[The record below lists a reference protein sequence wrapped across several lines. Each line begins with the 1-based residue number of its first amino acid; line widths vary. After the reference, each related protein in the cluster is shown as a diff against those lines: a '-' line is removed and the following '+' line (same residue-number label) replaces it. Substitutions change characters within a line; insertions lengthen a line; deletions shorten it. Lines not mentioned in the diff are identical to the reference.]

1 MRPSIPNNPM
11 TMIWSKYCS
20 VDLMRGVST
29 KPVLTKKAPVNRT
42 MTREWSRPHHCTRCT
57 NGLIAFNLN
66 LPFPYM
72 HLWLDRALVN
82 LLHYWHTLFSTALS
96 PTFAAM
102 LINQFLNSDGDVD
115 TSRMEQLFFQM
126 SDPELEAVSVSLHQ
140 EQVRRLAE
148 ARAEAKAA
156 DQGSRPKEDA
166 KQSIAKNATVVGTGA
181 VNRSPARIRG
191 TAGMQ
196 PQPLPLPPPP
206 ASENPYAYVSQYGEC
221 YHMHRNC
228 VHLARSKTVA
238 RVPAPFHL
246 RPCKTC
252 SGHHIPLSARGN
264 SI

>member
-1 MRPSIPNNPM
+1 
-11 TMIWSKYCS
+11 
-20 VDLMRGVST
+20 MRGVST

-181 VNRSPARIRG
+181 VNRSPAGSQG
-191 TAGMQ
+191 TW
-196 PQPLPLPPPP
+196 PQPSPLPP
-206 ASENPYAYVSQYGEC
+206 ASEAPCAYVTEYGEC
-221 YHMHRNC
+221 YHIRRDC
-228 VHLARSKTVA
+228 VHLARSKTVM
-238 RVPAPFHL
+238 RTPLPCQR

-252 SGHHIPLSARGN
+252 SGHLA
-264 SI
+264 